1 MTDIEVD
8 RLIQKLEKY
17 GAQVAKSKKKSKEFL
32 IGAGIITPEG
42 NLTSPYKHLCT
53 PPEQA

>member
-8 RLIQKLEKY
+8 RLIQRLEKY
-17 GAQVAKSKKKSKEFL
+17 RERVSKSKKKSKEFL

-42 NLTSPYKHLCT
+42 NLTSPYKHLCI